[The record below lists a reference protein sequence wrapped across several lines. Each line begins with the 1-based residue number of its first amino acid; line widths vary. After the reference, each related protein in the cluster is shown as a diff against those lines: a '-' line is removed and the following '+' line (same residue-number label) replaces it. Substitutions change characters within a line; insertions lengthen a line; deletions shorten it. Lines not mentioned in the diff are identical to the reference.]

1 MELFGSNISFFRKRE
16 VASANGTPGTITTTD
31 PAAPENQTQPKGGNW
46 AANVVSPHGM
56 SSLMVPA
63 WHRGVSLI
71 MQTMGQMEVE
81 YQRKDMDGGNFVES
95 LYGDNGKLNYLLQV
109 RPNPYMSAS
118 QLQEQIEFRKIYFGN
133 AYVYL
138 ERDMAGEW
146 PRALWLCQAG
156 VINTGTDTY
165 TIQYTPKPG
174 MSVVKTVPMED
185 VLHFRNTFLTPDLL
199 YGIPTLQFAMRSLQ
213 ISATGDEQ
221 TLQDMA
227 KGGRY
232 KVLLQEKE
240 AAPVG
245 TRGRANANQLKEITR
260 RFREDWASN
269 DVLLLDNVAGAQML
283 SQTSQ
288 QLQLL
293 ESRGFEVKSL
303 ARLLG
308 IPLVMMMEGDGGSY
322 KMPELATQEFML
334 RTIQPRIREHEDEMN
349 SKLLSVGDFGKR
361 RIHICEK
368 ALRRLDPMQQANL
381 DKSRLET
388 GAMTINE
395 IRQQYDQPAVEN
407 GDEPMASAN
416 MMTLKALI
424 AKSEGAT
431 ELKPGNYTVSD
442 PAGKPQG
449 TAANGEEGA

>member
-1 MELFGSNISFFRKRE
+1 
-16 VASANGTPGTITTTD
+16 
-31 PAAPENQTQPKGGNW
+31 
-46 AANVVSPHGM
+46 
-56 SSLMVPA
+56 
-63 WHRGVSLI
+63 
-71 MQTMGQMEVE
+71 
-81 YQRKDMDGGNFVES
+81 
-95 LYGDNGKLNYLLQV
+95 
-109 RPNPYMSAS
+109 
-118 QLQEQIEFRKIYFGN
+118 
-133 AYVYL
+133 VYL

-156 VINTGTDTY
+156 VINTGTETY

-174 MSVVKTVPMED
+174 VPVVKTVPMED

-240 AAPVG
+240 ALPVG

-431 ELKPGNYTVSD
+431 ELKPGSYTVPDGS
-442 PAGKPQG
+442 AVGK
-449 TAANGEEGA
+449 TNGEEGA